1 MSYYAVKEGHKPG
14 IYKNWFDCE
23 AQVRGYSN
31 AKYKKFESLDDAKK
45 FVYGDTD
52 DKISIAL
59 SYLNWIKENN
69 LMSED
74 IYTEAVKYIKS
85 DNQTTISDTV
95 EIYVDGSFNAENN
108 QYGYGIY
115 MISPKSELI
124 LFGSGLQ
131 VNGGR
136 NVEGEVAGAINALEF
151 ISRKTKYKSVTIN
164 YDYKGIEAWA
174 NDEWKA
180 NKEYTINYKNAVAG
194 YRNRGFDIKYNWTRG
209 HTGINGNEYVDK
221 IAKLACGIELTNS
234 EKEFLKKLSH
244 VRGYKELIKEV

>member
-1 MSYYAVKEGHKPG
+1 MSYYAVKEGYKPG
-14 IYKNWFDCE
+14 VYNTWNECAE
-23 AQVRGYSN
+23 QVKGYSN
-31 AKYKKFESLDDAKK
+31 AKYKKFDSLDDAKK

-52 DKISIAL
+52 TVSTAL

-74 IYTEAVKYIKS
+74 IYTAAVKYIKS
-85 DNQTTISDTV
+85 DNQTVVSDTV

-131 VNGGR
+131 IDGGR

-180 NKEYTINYKNAVAG
+180 NKEYTIAYKNAVAG
-194 YRNRGFDIKYNWTRG
+194 YRNKGLTINYNWTHG
-209 HTGINGNEYVDK
+209 HTGIDGNEFVDK
-221 IAKLACGIELTNS
+221 IAKVACGVALTNS

-244 VRGYKELIKEV
+244 VKGYNELIKEG